1 MTHQALHQKR
11 VVSSAVIHPSIQPTY
26 GFTGS
31 ASACSERSGSREGDL
46 CCSSVCWFVWLML
59 IAIDAGCK

>member
-1 MTHQALHQKR
+1 MHGIMTHQALHQKR

-31 ASACSERSGSREGDL
+31 ASACSKRSGSREGDL
-46 CCSSVCWFVWLML
+46 CLQQCLLVCVV
-59 IAIDAGCK
+59 DADCN